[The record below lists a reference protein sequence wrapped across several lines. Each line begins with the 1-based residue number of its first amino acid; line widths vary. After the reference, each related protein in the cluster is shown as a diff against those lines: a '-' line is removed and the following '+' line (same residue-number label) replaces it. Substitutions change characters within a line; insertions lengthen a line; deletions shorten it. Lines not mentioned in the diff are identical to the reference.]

1 MSMARTG
8 KPLITAVVFA
18 AGLLSLGATPACA
31 QNQQAQD
38 PSNPK
43 PAART
48 YPPVGN
54 MDLDPNVEQDSTP
67 PLQPDTRPLTG
78 VQDSTLGLPE
88 MGHSYWVPGLLY
100 SNSLSSTALSQ
111 STASGWNSTN
121 YIAGNVSLLEAW
133 SSSQLSVNYSGGGY
147 VATDSGQGSGSFHQF
162 GLVQT
167 FKWRRWQLTLLD
179 QFSYLPEAAFGFGA
193 GTGIS
198 TPGIGGSLGP
208 VQPGLQNSY
217 QPSQSIFT
225 SVGTRYSNSIATQA
239 AYTISPRASINLAGS
254 YGILRF
260 VEEGNV
266 DSDDVI
272 LNGGYNY
279 ALGQQ
284 DTIGVLYRYT
294 GYRFLGNPQ
303 ALNDHVV
310 QAAYGRKITGRLALR
325 LFGGPDITN
334 FRVPIGSS
342 TRQLS
347 GSGGVAL
354 NYASGPKDLNNLS
367 LSYSHEVGNGSGIQI
382 GSRIDLVQIRLGRQL
397 SGNWHGDFNFGYARN
412 SALGS
417 SGVSQ
422 NLQAFDAYY
431 IGGEL
436 RRPLGGNS
444 NFWFGYTAQI
454 QTSNQAVCAT
464 GTCGRSYTV
473 QRINLGFSWRERP
486 FVLR

>member
-1 MSMARTG
+1 MPMARTG
-8 KPLITAVVFA
+8 KPLIAAVVLA
-18 AGLLSLGATPACA
+18 AGLLSLGTTPACA
-31 QNQQAQD
+31 QNQPAQD
-38 PSNPK
+38 TSNPK
-43 PAART
+43 PAARA
-48 YPPVGN
+48 YPPVGSV
-54 MDLDPNVEQDSTP
+54 DQDPNVDQDPTP

-121 YIAGNVSLLEAW
+121 YIAGNVSLLQAW

-147 VATDSGQGSGSFHQF
+147 VATESGQGNGFFHQF
-162 GLVQT
+162 GLVQS
-167 FKWRRWQLTLLD
+167 FKWRRLQFTLLD

-225 SVGTRYSNSIATQA
+225 SFGTRYSNSVATQA
-239 AYTISPRASINLAGS
+239 AYTISPRASINIAGS

-260 VEEGNV
+260 EEAGNV

-272 LNGGYNY
+272 LSGGYNY
-279 ALGQQ
+279 SLSQQ
-284 DTIGVLYRYT
+284 DTIGILFRYT
-294 GYRFLGNPQ
+294 GYHFLGNPQ
-303 ALNDHVV
+303 ALEDRVA

-325 LFGGPDITN
+325 LFGGPDLTN
-334 FRVPIGSS
+334 FRVPIGGA
-342 TRQLS
+342 THQIG
-347 GSGGVAL
+347 GSGGAAL
-354 NYASGPKDLNNLS
+354 NFASGPKDLNDLS

-382 GSRIDLVQIRLGRQL
+382 GSRIDLVQMRLGRQL
-397 SGNWHGDFNFGYARN
+397 SGYWHGDFNFGYARN
-412 SALGS
+412 GALGN

-422 NLQAFDAYY
+422 NLQAFNAYY
-431 IGGEL
+431 IGAEF
-436 RRPLGGNS
+436 RRPLSGSS
-444 NFWFGYTAQI
+444 NLWFGYTAQI

-464 GTCGRSYTV
+464 GTCGRSYV
-473 QRINLGFSWRERP
+473 EQRINLGISWHARP